1 MARVLAASR
10 YATDLLLRQPEMVA
24 ILGEDAQLAPR
35 PAAALR
41 AEAVAAVRR
50 HAGPADAVAAVRAL
64 RRRELLR
71 TAVADLLGLSTVE
84 ETGEALTAV
93 AGATVSAA
101 LQVAIRTAEAGPG
114 RLPTRLCVVAMGRF
128 GGHETGYGSDADVM
142 FVHDPVPGA
151 GEQEATRA
159 AHAVAED
166 LRALLGRPAPDPP
179 LLIDPGLRPEGKQG
193 PLVRTLASYRAY
205 YERWSVA
212 WEAQALL
219 RAEPVA
225 GDRPLGAR
233 FTALADEFRYP
244 AGGIP
249 DDSVREIRRIKAR
262 MEAERMPR
270 GVDPALH
277 LKLGPGG
284 LADVEWVV
292 QLLQLRHAHAV
303 PELRTTRTMAGLA
316 AAAGAGLVGEGDT
329 AALAAAWQL
338 AARLRDAVVLVRGR
352 PSDVLPTRRDELA
365 AVAAVLGYAPEAYQ
379 DLEQDWRRAARR
391 ARAVMERLFYG

>member
-1 MARVLAASR
+1 
-10 YATDLLLRQPEMVA
+10 
-24 ILGEDAQLAPR
+24 
-35 PAAALR
+35 
-41 AEAVAAVRR
+41 
-50 HAGPADAVAAVRAL
+50 
-64 RRRELLR
+64 
-71 TAVADLLGLSTVE
+71 
-84 ETGEALTAV
+84 
-93 AGATVSAA
+93 
-101 LQVAIRTAEAGPG
+101 
-114 RLPTRLCVVAMGRF
+114 MGRF

-151 GEQEATRA
+151 DEQEASRA
-159 AHAVAED
+159 AHTVAED

-262 MEAERMPR
+262 VEAERMPR

-303 PELRTTRTMAGLA
+303 PELRTTRTMTGLA
-316 AAAGAGLVGEGDT
+316 AAARAGLVGEDDT
-329 AALAAAWQL
+329 AALAAAWRL
-338 AARLRDAVVLVRGR
+338 AARIRDAVVLVRGR
-352 PSDVLPTRRDELA
+352 PSDVLPTRQDELA
-365 AVAAVLGYAPEAYQ
+365 AVAAVLGYAPEAHQ